1 MFLFDSYN
9 FIIFSKNFFMIF
21 IFYED
26 KEVIFLFYYYFQ
38 LQLPFVLFEKEKKT
52 YWKCDIYNLT
62 YV

>member
-38 LQLPFVLFEKEKKT
+38 LQLPFVLFEKEKKN
-52 YWKCDIYNLT
+52 ILEM
-62 YV
+62 